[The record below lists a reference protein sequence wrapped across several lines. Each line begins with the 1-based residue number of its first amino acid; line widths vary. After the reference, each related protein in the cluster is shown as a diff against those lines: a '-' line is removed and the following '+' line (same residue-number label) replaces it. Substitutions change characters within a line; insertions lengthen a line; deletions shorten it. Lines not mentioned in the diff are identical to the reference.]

1 MLCGKPQETVFRSMS
16 CAVDLR
22 RSLLY
27 LLGEGFRAERI
38 DIWLHV
44 ETNENAHQIK
54 QGLYAIATG
63 GVFGK
68 GLGNSMQKL
77 GYIRRHITI

>member
-1 MLCGKPQETVFRSMS
+1 M
-16 CAVDLR
+16 
-22 RSLLY
+22 
-27 LLGEGFRAERI
+27 GEGFRAERI

-77 GYIRRHITI
+77 GYIPEAYNDMIFAVICEELGIVGAAGLIIAFW